1 MAKTEYKGLVISD
14 IHVGA
19 MDLERLRFEFTN
31 SFIAYIKE
39 MKKLDFVIVAGDF
52 FDRKFH
58 LGYKESIV
66 AHAMLKEL
74 ISVCEEKGALIR
86 FVYGTESHESD
97 QYAVMTVLDVSDK
110 VKVIKY
116 VEEEELLPGLN
127 ILYLPEEHIYDKKEY
142 YSKYFK
148 NKKKYD
154 YIFGHGV
161 IAETWKERLSHMD
174 VDNDE
179 TKSKRKKTPVFT
191 AAELTNCCNGQVYF
205 GHYHINKNIDDKI
218 FSIGSF
224 SRWQFGEE
232 GRKGFYELTF
242 NPDKRTYNFKFIENE
257 LAQTYTTIQYG
268 YDSKIFKDEND
279 MLEALNHMD
288 KLLNDDVFD
297 HVRFMFNIPQDIENP
312 EATVNYLK
320 ERYHTNEKVKVDIV
334 HGYIEEKRKQQKEQ
348 IDEENEKFN
357 FISDN
362 NLPLEDKVNRFI
374 IITSNKDIPIEQ
386 ISLYLYKPLK
396 EILEL
401 TLE

>member
-1 MAKTEYKGLVISD
+1 MKYKGLVISD

-19 MDLERLRFEFTN
+19 MDLEQTRLEFTE
-31 SFIAYIKE
+31 SFIAYIKK

-74 ISVCEEKGALIR
+74 ISICEEKGALVR

-97 QYAVMTVLDVSDK
+97 QYAVMTVLDISEK
-110 VKVIKY
+110 VRVIKY

-142 YSKYFK
+142 YNKYFK
-148 NKKKYD
+148 NDKKYD

-161 IAETWKERLSHMD
+161 IAETWKERLSHMTS
-174 VDNDE
+174 NDE
-179 TKSKRKKTPVFT
+179 DTKSKRKKTPIFT
-191 AAELTNCCNGQVYF
+191 AAELLKCCNGQVYF
-205 GHYHINKNIDDKI
+205 GHYHINKNINDQI

-232 GRKGFYELTF
+232 GQKGFYELTF
-242 NPDKRTYNFKFIENE
+242 DSDKRKYDFKFIENH

-268 YDSKIFKDEND
+268 YDSKIFKNEDD
-279 MLEALNHMD
+279 MRDALNHMD
-288 KLLNDDVFD
+288 KLLQEDVFD
-297 HVRFMFNIPQDIENP
+297 HVRFMFNIPQDIDNP

-320 ERYHTNEKVKVDIV
+320 ERYHTNDKVKVDII
-334 HGYIEEKRKQQKEQ
+334 HGYIEEKRKQQKEK
-348 IDEENEKFN
+348 IDEDNEKLS
-357 FISDN
+357 FISDE
-362 NLPLEDKVNRFI
+362 NLALEDKCSRFI
-374 IITSNKDIPIEQ
+374 AVTANKDIPIERVA
-386 ISLYLYKPLK
+386 LCLYKSLK
-396 EILEL
+396 EILEI
-401 TLE
+401 TL